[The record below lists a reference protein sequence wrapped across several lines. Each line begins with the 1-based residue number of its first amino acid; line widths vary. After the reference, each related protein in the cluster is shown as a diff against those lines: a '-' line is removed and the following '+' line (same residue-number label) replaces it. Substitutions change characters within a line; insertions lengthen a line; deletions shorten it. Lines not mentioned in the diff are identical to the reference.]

1 MKYGFDDNKF
11 YVEYSSCSRT
21 VGNMRQ
27 ESDRR
32 ALEIAEKG
40 SRLVLCLSAGVDS
53 QSVLHSFYT
62 QAIPIECVFFYMP
75 GYNDVE
81 YDNLKIIKDKYR
93 INCDIIDLNPIE
105 IKDKVLADVE
115 LYKLSTNQAI
125 QKAFISLLPSEI
137 DIVQMVHDP
146 FVKISST
153 QQFYYFQG
161 YHDPEISKL
170 RLHNALNRKG
180 KFIAYGQTS
189 EFLYSILNDDVY
201 KSALYTHRYFDGNGL
216 KKEGAELITLDR
228 WDYYIKPLIYGKY
241 WKDELI
247 YFPKFGGWENIPYSK
262 GNKWFRKNAVAIP
275 YFEFLDHLSSGPGKT
290 ARYYENVP
298 YEIHTSETQNI

>member
-1 MKYGFDDNKF
+1 
-11 YVEYSSCSRT
+11 
-21 VGNMRQ
+21 
-27 ESDRR
+27 
-32 ALEIAEKG
+32 
-40 SRLVLCLSAGVDS
+40 
-53 QSVLHSFYT
+53 
-62 QAIPIECVFFYMP
+62 MP

-93 INCDIIDLNPIE
+93 IKCDIIDLNPIE

-137 DIVQMVHDP
+137 DIVQMIHDP
-146 FVKISST
+146 FVKVSST

-170 RLHNALNRKG
+170 RLHDALNRKG

-216 KKEGAELITLDR
+216 KKEGADLITLDR

-275 YFEFLDHLSSGPGKT
+275 YFEFLDHLSSVPGKT
-290 ARYYENVP
+290 TRYYENVP
-298 YEIHTSETQNI
+298 YEIHTAETQNI